1 MRKRNKLKKR
11 KGDIKMTAVKEMGK
25 VQMGKVQRCMS
36 SYKPA
41 KTRDVAKILLQY
53 NRKHDALMKKLAK
66 L

>member
-11 KGDIKMTAVKEMGK
+11 KGDIKMTAVKE
-25 VQMGKVQRCMS
+25 MGKVQRCMS

>member
-1 MRKRNKLKKR
+1 MRKRNKPKRR
-11 KGDIKMTAVKEMGK
+11 KGDIKMTAVKEMG
-25 VQMGKVQRCMS
+25 MVQRCMS

-53 NRKHDALMKKLAK
+53 NRKHDAMMKKLAK